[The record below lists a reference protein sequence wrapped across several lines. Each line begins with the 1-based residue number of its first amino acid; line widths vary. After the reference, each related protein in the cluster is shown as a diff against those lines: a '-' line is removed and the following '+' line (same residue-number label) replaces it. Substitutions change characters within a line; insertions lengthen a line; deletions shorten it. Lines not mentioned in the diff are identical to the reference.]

1 MVKLSSWADAGLDDP
16 LYQPEVVDGDDL
28 AKPLTKADFIDL
40 CHGDLS
46 AAEVLFARVDWQHP
60 ETVLMENGGYEQF
73 VFNRYFSDLKTSIGK
88 DAVFNSAMV
97 LDERGGTLFS
107 FIFPEGLDHLFADG
121 GLESDQW
128 LVSELVDTE
137 QLEAVRAEFLQI
149 GQQLSPEHAKQ
160 VIFSPW
166 AQAPDRAVMTCLAAH
181 DGDARGGIPAERAYI
196 HATGPLDPFSQRKL
210 HVFFQQFWQGQSSP
224 RFEAL
229 RKAEPE
235 VDSMLTFA
243 AELVA
248 RSEGVLSAEKALA
261 ARYGGKNE
269 VFAAEARPLAYI
281 GDVVYANDASV
292 YLHDLIQ
299 NRVVR
304 FERDSLPA
312 CVNTPGSLQPD
323 RVGYSCAISLVD
335 GGRSRIFPCRA
346 VADVLVESACA
357 KARGAQKDALQHL
370 QVDDHDIMFDGEP
383 VGSYFPSMMNGSN
396 VGSDG
401 GRVVSL
407 PLDEPLARRLSERG
421 LPLRYAVGSF
431 YAQQDDLQAA
441 VCRDLGAYRD
451 DWMFMPGWE
460 SVVQPARRDNSHQAE
475 LV

>member
-224 RFEAL
+224 RFEVV
-229 RKAEPE
+229 RKTEPE
-235 VDSMLTFA
+235 VDSMFTFA

-248 RSEGVLSAEKALA
+248 RGEGALGVEKALA
-261 ARYGGKNE
+261 ARYGGKNG
-269 VFAAEARPLAYI
+269 VFTAEARPLAYI
-281 GDVVYANDASV
+281 GDVVYANDTSV
-292 YLHDLIQ
+292 YLHDRTQ
-299 NRVVR
+299 NCVVR

-312 CVNTPGSLQPD
+312 CSRMLGGLQPD
-323 RVGYSCAISLVD
+323 RVGCSCAISLID
-335 GGRSRIFPCRA
+335 GGRSRILPSRS
-346 VADVLVESACA
+346 VADVLIESTHA
-357 KARGAQKDALQHL
+357 KGNITPLLRVHGLFITCGGTVVGNCHTTGAYAEWEGTCVSVSPCGLE
-370 QVDDHDIMFDGEP
+370 EP
-383 VGSYFPSMMNGSN
+383 VAAK
-396 VGSDG
+396 
-401 GRVVSL
+401 
-407 PLDEPLARRLSERG
+407 LAASG
-421 LPLRYAVGSF
+421 LAVRYANGSF
-431 YAQQDDLQAA
+431 YALQDDLQAA

>member
-1 MVKLSSWADAGLDDP
+1 MAKLSSWADAGLADP
-16 LYQPEVVDGDDL
+16 VYQPEVVDGDDL
-28 AKPLTKADFIDL
+28 AKPLSKADFIDL

-46 AAEVLFARVDWQHP
+46 AAKELFARVDWQHP
-60 ETVLMENGGYEQF
+60 ETVLMEDGGYEPF

-88 DAVFNSAMV
+88 DVVFNNVMV
-97 LDERGGTLFS
+97 LDERGGVLFS
-107 FIFPEGLDHLFADG
+107 FIFPEGLDHLLADG
-121 GLESDQW
+121 GFESDQW

-149 GQQLSPEHAKQ
+149 GQQLSPAHAKQ

-166 AQAPDRAVMTCLAAH
+166 AEAPDRVVETCIAMH
-181 DGDARGGIPAERAYI
+181 DGDARGGIPPERAYV
-196 HATGPLDPFSQRKL
+196 HATEPLDPFAQRKL
-210 HVFFQQFWQGQSSP
+210 HVFFQRFWQGQSST

-229 RKAEPE
+229 RKTEPE

-243 AELVA
+243 TELVA
-248 RSEGVLSAEKALA
+248 RGGSVLDAERALV

-269 VFAAEARPLAYI
+269 VVAADARPLAYI
-281 GDVVYANDASV
+281 GDVVYANDAAV

-312 CVNTPGSLQPD
+312 CVNAPGSLQPD

-335 GGRSRIFPCRA
+335 GGRSRIFPCRS
-346 VADVLVESACA
+346 VANVLVEFASAKGSGA
-357 KARGAQKDALQHL
+357 KQDALQLL
-370 QVDDHDIMFDGEP
+370 QVDDHEIMFDGEP
-383 VGSYFPSMMNGSN
+383 IGSYVPGIGGGL
-396 VGSDG
+396 VGVRDG
-401 GRVVSL
+401 GRVVSRS
-407 PLDEPLARRLSERG
+407 LDEPLAARLAARG
-421 LPLRYAVGSF
+421 LALRYAVGSF
-431 YAQQDDLQAA
+431 YAQQHDLQAA

-460 SVVQPARRDNSHQAE
+460 SVAQPACRGNSHQAE
-475 LV
+475 PV

>member
-28 AKPLTKADFIDL
+28 AKPLSKADFIGL
-40 CHGDLS
+40 CHSDPF
-46 AAEVLFARVDWQHP
+46 AAERLFAQVDWQHP

-128 LVSELVDTE
+128 LVSELVVAE
-137 QLEAVRAEFLQI
+137 QLEAVRAEFLQL

-166 AQAPDRAVMTCLAAH
+166 SDAPDRVAETFIAMH

-196 HATGPLDPFSQRKL
+196 HTTEPLDPFAQRKL
-210 HVFFQQFWQGQSSP
+210 HVFFQRFWQGQSSP
-224 RFEAL
+224 RFEVL
-229 RKAEPE
+229 RKTEPE

-248 RSEGVLSAEKALA
+248 RGEDVLGAEKALA

-269 VFAAEARPLAYI
+269 VFASEARPLAYI

-292 YLHDLIQ
+292 YLHDRTQ
-299 NRVVR
+299 NCVVR
-304 FERDSLPA
+304 FERDSLPP
-312 CVNTPGSLQPD
+312 CVNTPGELQPD

-335 GGRSRIFPCRA
+335 GGRSRIFPCRS
-346 VADVLVESACA
+346 VADVLVEFTSA
-357 KARGAQKDALQHL
+357 KVSGVQKDALQLL
-370 QVDDHDIMFDGEP
+370 QVDDHDIMFDGEL
-383 VGSYFPSMMNGSN
+383 VGSYVPGIA
-396 VGSDG
+396 V
-401 GRVVSL
+401 RVVSRS
-407 PLDEPLARRLSERG
+407 LDEPLAARLAARG
-421 LPLRYAVGSF
+421 LSLRYAVGSF
-431 YAQQDDLQAA
+431 YAEQKDLQAA
-441 VCRDLGAYRD
+441 ICRDLGAYRD

-460 SVVQPARRDNSHQAE
+460 SVVQTAQRDYSHQAE
-475 LV
+475 PV